1 MNSHPFKLSLL
12 LILFSHCLTARAT
25 QITNAGPS
33 LSVVQGDTASFD
45 AQFFDVEGNEGVSIS
60 ALHVPSGQNIGQF
73 VRDDTGGNLQ
83 WTCDTTML
91 PAGTN
96 PVQLVATDPAG
107 AQTVVAFSLQISAAS
122 SIQKWRQTNFG
133 SSQAAGAALDSAD
146 PDGDGLNNYAE
157 FAFGLN
163 PKSGNP
169 DVGSSV
175 QSSGTNNGQMRAIF
189 RRRSDYLISGVSY
202 IYEFSSD
209 LQTWEANAVAPQL
222 LSDDGTL
229 QNLTLDFPVLSSGQP
244 SRFFRTRLP

>member
-1 MNSHPFKLSLL
+1 MNSHPFNLTLL
-12 LILFSHCLTARAT
+12 LILFSHCLAAHAT
-25 QITNAGPS
+25 QITNAAPS
-33 LSVVQGDTASFD
+33 LSVVQGDTASFG
-45 AQFFDVEGNEGVSIS
+45 AQFFDVEGNAGVTIS
-60 ALHVPSGQNIGQF
+60 ALHVLSGQTIGQF
-73 VRDDTGGNLQ
+73 VRDDNGGNLQ
-83 WTCDTTML
+83 WTCDTTTL

-107 AQTVVAFSLQISAAS
+107 AQTVVSFSLQISEAS

-133 SSQAAGAALDSAD
+133 NSLAVGAALDSAD

-163 PKSGNP
+163 PKSANP
-169 DVGSSV
+169 DIGSSV
-175 QSSGTNNGQMRAIF
+175 QSSAANDGQMRAIF

-209 LQTWEANAVAPQL
+209 LQTWEANSVAPQI
-222 LSDDGTL
+222 LSDDGSL

-244 SRFFRTRLP
+244 SKFFRTRLP